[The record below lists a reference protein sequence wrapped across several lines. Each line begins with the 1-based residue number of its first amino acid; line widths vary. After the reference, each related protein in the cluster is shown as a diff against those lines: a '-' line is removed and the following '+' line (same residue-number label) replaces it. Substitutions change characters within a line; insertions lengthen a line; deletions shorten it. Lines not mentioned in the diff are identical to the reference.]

1 MILPTKHT
9 NLSES
14 LLGLSGYLLT
24 FLKVQPYSIDALWD
38 KMEEAKSQGN
48 LLYRNH
54 TFDNVVLA
62 IDLLY
67 LIGRISID
75 TNGKISLT

>member
-14 LLGLSGYLLT
+14 LIGLSGYLLT
-24 FLKVQPYSIDALWD
+24 FLKAQPCSIDALWERL
-38 KMEEAKSQGN
+38 EEDRSNGC

-67 LIGRISID
+67 LIGKVSID
-75 TNGKISLT
+75 TTGKIALI

>member
-24 FLKVQPYSIDALWD
+24 FLKAQPCSIDALWERL
-38 KMEEAKSQGN
+38 EEDRANDS
-48 LLYRNH
+48 LLYCNH

-67 LIGRISID
+67 LIGKVSID
-75 TNGKISLT
+75 TTGKIALT

>member
-14 LLGLSGYLLT
+14 ILGLSGYMLT
-24 FLKVQPYSIDALWD
+24 FLKQRPCSVDELWD
-38 KMEEAKSQGN
+38 ELEKPSA
-48 LLYRNH
+48 LDHHLYKNH
-54 TFDNVVLA
+54 TFDNVVFA

-67 LIGRISID
+67 MIGAVNMNE
-75 TNGKISLT
+75 NGKICLA

>member
-67 LIGRISID
+67 LIGKVSID
-75 TNGKISLT
+75 TTGKIALI

>member
-14 LLGLSGYLLT
+14 ILGLSGYMLT
-24 FLKVQPYSIDALWD
+24 FIKQKPCSVDELWNELENTSALDYS
-38 KMEEAKSQGN
+38 
-48 LLYRNH
+48 LYKNH
-54 TFDNVVLA
+54 TFDNVVFA

-67 LIGRISID
+67 MIGAVNMD
-75 TNGKISLT
+75 VNGKICLT

>member
-24 FLKVQPYSIDALWD
+24 FLKAQPCSIDALWERLEKD
-38 KMEEAKSQGN
+38 RANGS

-67 LIGRISID
+67 LIGKVYID
-75 TNGKISLT
+75 TTGKIALT

>member
-1 MILPTKHT
+1 MILATKHT

-24 FLKVQPYSIDALWD
+24 FLKAQPCSIDALWERL
-38 KMEEAKSQGN
+38 EEDRANSS

-67 LIGRISID
+67 LIGKVYID
-75 TNGKISLT
+75 TTGKIALT

>member
-14 LLGLSGYLLT
+14 LLGLSGYLLC
-24 FLKVQPYSIDALWD
+24 FLKSQPFSIDALWERV
-38 KMEEAKSQGN
+38 EEDRTQGN
-48 LLYRNH
+48 MLYRNH

-62 IDLLY
+62 IDLLFI
-67 LIGRISID
+67 IGKVTID
-75 TNGKISLT
+75 TSGKISLS

>member
-14 LLGLSGYLLT
+14 ILGLSGYLLT
-24 FLKVQPYSIDALWD
+24 FLKQRPYSVDELWD
-38 KMEEAKSQGN
+38 ELENVAVRDYS
-48 LLYRNH
+48 LYKKH
-54 TFDNVVLA
+54 TFDNVVFA

-67 LIGRISID
+67 MIGAVKMD
-75 TNGKISLT
+75 VNGKICLA

>member
-24 FLKVQPYSIDALWD
+24 FLKAQPYSIDALWE
-38 KMEEAKSQGN
+38 KMEQAKAEGN
-48 LLYRNH
+48 QLYRNH
-54 TFDNVVLA
+54 TFDNLVLA
-62 IDLLY
+62 IDLLF
-67 LIGRISID
+67 LIGKVSID
-75 TNGKISLT
+75 TSGKISLL

>member
-14 LLGLSGYLLT
+14 ILGLSGYLLS
-24 FLKVQPYSIDALWD
+24 FLKQRPYSIDELWD
-38 KMEEAKSQGN
+38 ELKNAAARDYS
-48 LLYRNH
+48 LYKNH
-54 TFDNVVLA
+54 TFDNVVFA

-67 LIGRISID
+67 MIGAVNMD
-75 TNGKISLT
+75 LNGKICLA

>member
-24 FLKVQPYSIDALWD
+24 FLKAQPCSIDARWERL
-38 KMEEAKSQGN
+38 EEDRANGS

-67 LIGRISID
+67 LIGKVYID
-75 TNGKISLT
+75 TTGKIALT

>member
-24 FLKVQPYSIDALWD
+24 FLKAQPYSIDALWE
-38 KMEEAKSQGN
+38 KMVQAKAEGN
-48 LLYRNH
+48 QLYRNH
-54 TFDNVVLA
+54 TFDNLVLA
-62 IDLLY
+62 IDLLF
-67 LIGRISID
+67 LIGKVSID
-75 TNGKISLT
+75 TSGKISLL

>member
-24 FLKVQPYSIDALWD
+24 FLKAQPCSIDALWERL
-38 KMEEAKSQGN
+38 EEDRANSS

-67 LIGRISID
+67 LIGKVSID
-75 TNGKISLT
+75 TTGKIALT

>member
-14 LLGLSGYLLT
+14 ILGLSGYLLS
-24 FLKVQPYSIDALWD
+24 FLKQNPLSVDELWGEIENTSAYGYS
-38 KMEEAKSQGN
+38 
-48 LLYRNH
+48 LYKNH
-54 TFDNVVLA
+54 TFDNLVFA

-67 LIGRISID
+67 MMGAVNID
-75 TNGKISLT
+75 ANGKICLI

>member
-24 FLKVQPYSIDALWD
+24 FLKAQPCSIDALWERL
-38 KMEEAKSQGN
+38 EEDRANGC

-67 LIGRISID
+67 LIGRVSID
-75 TNGKISLT
+75 TTGKIALT

>member
-14 LLGLSGYLLT
+14 ILGLSGYLLS
-24 FLKVQPYSIDALWD
+24 FLKQRPYSIDELWD
-38 KMEEAKSQGN
+38 ELKNAAARDYS
-48 LLYRNH
+48 LYKNH
-54 TFDNVVLA
+54 TFDNVVFA

-67 LIGRISID
+67 MIGAVNID
-75 TNGKISLT
+75 ENGKICLA

>member
-14 LLGLSGYLLT
+14 ILGLSGYLLS
-24 FLKVQPYSIDALWD
+24 FLKQRPYSVDELWD
-38 KMEEAKSQGN
+38 ELKNTAARDYS
-48 LLYRNH
+48 LYKNH
-54 TFDNVVLA
+54 TFDNVVFA

-67 LIGRISID
+67 MIGAVNMD
-75 TNGKISLT
+75 LNGKICLA

>member
-14 LLGLSGYLLT
+14 ILGLSGYLLS
-24 FLKVQPYSIDALWD
+24 FLKQRSYSVDELWD
-38 KMEEAKSQGN
+38 ELKNAAARDNS
-48 LLYRNH
+48 LYKNH
-54 TFDNVVLA
+54 TFDNVVFA

-67 LIGRISID
+67 MIGAVNMD
-75 TNGKISLT
+75 VNGKICLA

>member
-24 FLKVQPYSIDALWD
+24 FLKAQPCSIDALWERL
-38 KMEEAKSQGN
+38 EEDRANSS

-67 LIGRISID
+67 LIGKVYID
-75 TNGKISLT
+75 TTGKIALT